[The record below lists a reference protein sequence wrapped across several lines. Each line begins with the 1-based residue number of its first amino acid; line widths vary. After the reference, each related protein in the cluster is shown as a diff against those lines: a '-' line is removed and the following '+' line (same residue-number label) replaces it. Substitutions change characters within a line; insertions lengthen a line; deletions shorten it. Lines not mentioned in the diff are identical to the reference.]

1 MNSANSAALDDDGDK
16 ENNMDTSVCAS
27 READQGTLPHPQPG
41 VWTHMRAYRTN
52 LFGTSKESGV
62 ENSTNCCLL
71 CSLLFCRDELLT
83 IYVFYLNLKMKCVS
97 PYPIHISA
105 MKLKLL

>member
-1 MNSANSAALDDDGDK
+1 MMGTRRTIWIPL
-16 ENNMDTSVCAS
+16 SVPLGKLIKVYQS
-27 READQGTLPHPQPG
+27 TLPHPQRG
-41 VWTHMRAYRTN
+41 VWTHIRAYHIN
-52 LFGTSKESGV
+52 LFGTSKKPGV

-71 CSLLFCRDELLT
+71 CSILFCREELLT

-97 PYPIHISA
+97 SYPIHISA